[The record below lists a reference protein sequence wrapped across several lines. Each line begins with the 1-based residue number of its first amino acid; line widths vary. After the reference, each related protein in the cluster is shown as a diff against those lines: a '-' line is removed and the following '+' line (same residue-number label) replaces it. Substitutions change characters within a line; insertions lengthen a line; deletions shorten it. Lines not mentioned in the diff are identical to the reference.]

1 MANQLND
8 KAVDILEKK
17 LNEQAMK
24 GFLEI
29 SEDMERMFNENPSP
43 TREQAIAIIT
53 GYFKDKGESDK
64 FIRNWLEAAELHCKT
79 YGIDGAELPKA
90 MLADLG
96 MFRFMSFLEE
106 QGLSED
112 EIFTV
117 FSGAAEQPTE
127 HVVRVS
133 DEDTTHQCSC
143 KHHGHSDDSA
153 K

>member
-17 LNEQAMK
+17 LSQEGMR

-29 SEDMERMFNENPSP
+29 SEDMEKLFNENPSP
-43 TREQAIAIIT
+43 TREQAVTIISE
-53 GYFKDKGESDK
+53 YFKDRGESEK

-79 YGIDGAELPKA
+79 YGIDGSELPKA

-112 EIFTV
+112 EIFAV
-117 FSGAAEQPTE
+117 FSGAAEQTTE

-133 DEDTTHQCSC
+133 DEETTHQCSC
-143 KHHGHSDDSA
+143 KHGHSNDSS